1 MKRLIF
7 SCIAALLAGAF
18 VPAASAAEPAPAVRK
33 IPAEMQARVIV
44 KFKADSSAMR
54 ALSVSSAGA
63 QAAPQQAQTL
73 SQRLGLALSDGH
85 ALTARSQVVKAS
97 GLSSAD
103 LAARLS
109 ALSDVEYAVPD
120 GRRRA
125 FAAPNDPLYA
135 GGASV
140 SPAVGQWYLR
150 ASTSSVVSAIN
161 AETAWAIT
169 TGSSSVVVA
178 VLDTGIRPDH
188 PELASKL
195 LPGYDFVSDVATAN
209 DGNGRDSDPS
219 DPGDWITSAED
230 ASGEFAGCG
239 AEDSSWHGTQTAGLV
254 GASTNNG
261 SGMAS
266 IGRDVKL
273 LPVRVLG
280 KCGGDDSDIIA
291 AMRWAA
297 GFTVSGVP
305 VNANPAKVL
314 SLSLGGSGT
323 CSQAYQ
329 DAMTELTA
337 AGVVVVAAAGNDGL
351 AVNVPANCPGV
362 VGVAGVRH
370 TGSKVGFSSLGPE
383 LTIAAPA
390 GNCVN
395 TTGGVCLYPILTT
408 TNTGSTTPG
417 TSTYTDSAN
426 PSLGTSFSTPLVA
439 GTLGLM
445 FSADPTLTP
454 AQAIS
459 VLKSTARAFPTTGAG
474 TGVAACHAPTSVAQS
489 AECYCTKTTCGAG
502 LLDAGAAVAAVAQV
516 VARIDAGSSS
526 TTVGSSVTF
535 NGSGSSAA
543 VGHAITGYQW
553 ALTAGSGI
561 ASFTSATNAATATV
575 ATTAAGSFT
584 VSLTVTDDAAHLA
597 TSTASVTVTAA
608 STPTDPTTPTT
619 PTTTT
624 SSGDSGGGA
633 LGWPWLAGLLAA
645 VLALQWSSRVRARRQ
660 TLAHNSTPR
669 IGA

>member
-1 MKRLIF
+1 MKRLI
-7 SCIAALLAGAF
+7 SCCIAALLAVVFAP
-18 VPAASAAEPAPAVRK
+18 VASAAEQAPAVHK

-54 ALSVSSAGA
+54 ALSAASSSA
-63 QAAPQQAQTL
+63 QAVPQQAQTL
-73 SQRLGLALSDGH
+73 SQRLGLALTDGH

-109 ALSDVEYAVPD
+109 ALPDVEYAVPD

-135 GGASV
+135 GGAGV
-140 SPAVGQWYLR
+140 SPTVGQWYLR
-150 ASTSSVVSAIN
+150 ASTASVVSAIN
-161 AETAWAIT
+161 AETAWGIT

-188 PELASKL
+188 PELATKL
-195 LPGYDFVSDVATAN
+195 LPGYDFVSDAATAN

-230 ASGEFAGCG
+230 ASGTFAGCG
-239 AEDSSWHGTQTAGLV
+239 AEGSSWHGTQTAGLV

-266 IGRDVKL
+266 IGRDVKV

-297 GFTVSGVP
+297 GFAVAGVP
-305 VNANPAKVL
+305 TNANPAKVL
-314 SLSLGGSGT
+314 SLSLGGEGT
-323 CSQAYQ
+323 CSQAYK

-370 TGSKVGFSSLGPE
+370 SGTKVGFSSLGPE

-395 TTGGVCLYPILTT
+395 TSGACLYPILTT
-408 TNTGSTTPG
+408 TNTGSTTPVA
-417 TSTYTDSAN
+417 SAYTDSAN

-445 FSADPTLTP
+445 FSANPSLTP
-454 AQAIS
+454 AQAIG
-459 VLKSTARAFPTTGAG
+459 VLKSTARAFPSTGAG
-474 TGVAACHAPTSVAQS
+474 AGVTACKAPSATAQS

-502 LLDAGAAVAAVAQV
+502 LLDAGAAVTAVAQV
-516 VARIDAGSSS
+516 VARIDAGSGS
-526 TTVGSSVTF
+526 TTAGSSITLD
-535 NGSGSSAA
+535 GSGSSAPA
-543 VGHAITGYQW
+543 GHAITGYQW
-553 ALTAGSGI
+553 TLTAGSGI

-575 ATTAAGSFT
+575 ATTATGSFT
-584 VSLTVTDDAAHLA
+584 VSLTVTDDAAAQA
-597 TSTASVTVTAA
+597 TSTASVTVTAV
-608 STPTDPTTPTT
+608 STPRLPPA
-619 PTTTT
+619 PPAAT
-624 SSGDSGGGA
+624 SSDSGGGGA

-645 VLALQWSSRVRARRQ
+645 VLALQRASRLRRRV
-660 TLAHNSTPR
+660 TR
-669 IGA
+669 R

>member
-1 MKRLIF
+1 MKRLI
-7 SCIAALLAGAF
+7 SCCIASLLATALA
-18 VPAASAAEPAPAVRK
+18 PAASAAEQAPTVRK
-33 IPAEMQARVIV
+33 IPAERQARVIV

-54 ALSVSSAGA
+54 ALSVAGGSA

-97 GLSSAD
+97 GLSSAE

-125 FAAPNDPLYA
+125 FAAPNDPLYL
-135 GGASV
+135 GGGSV

-150 ASTSSVVSAIN
+150 ASSASVVSAIN
-161 AETAWAIT
+161 AETAWGVT

-178 VLDTGIRPDH
+178 VLDTGIRADH
-188 PELASKL
+188 PDLVNKL
-195 LPGYDFVSDVATAN
+195 LPGYDFVSDAATAN
-209 DGNGRDSDPS
+209 DGNGRDNDPS

-230 ASGEFAGCG
+230 ASGDFAGCG

-297 GFTVSGVP
+297 GLTVSGVP
-305 VNANPAKVL
+305 VNANPARVL

-323 CSQAYQ
+323 CSQAYK

-383 LTIAAPA
+383 ITIAAPA

-395 TTGGVCLYPILTT
+395 TSGACLYPILTT

-417 TSTYTDSAN
+417 ASTYTDSGN

-445 FSADPTLTP
+445 FSADPALTP

-459 VLKSTARAFPTTGAG
+459 VLKSTARAFPTTGG
-474 TGVAACHAPTSVAQS
+474 GSGVAACHAPTSTAQS
-489 AECYCTKTTCGAG
+489 AECYCTTATCGAG
-502 LLDAGAAVAAVAQV
+502 LLDAGAAVTAVARV
-516 VARIDAGSSS
+516 VARIDAGSAS
-526 TTVGSSVTF
+526 TTAGSSVAF
-535 NGSGSSAA
+535 DGSGSSAA
-543 VGHAITGYQW
+543 AGHAITGYQW
-553 ALTAGSGI
+553 TLTAGSDI

-584 VSLTVTDDAAHLA
+584 VSLTVTDDAAAQA
-597 TSTASVTVTAA
+597 TSTASVTVNAV
-608 STPTDPTTPTT
+608 STPTTPTT
-619 PTTTT
+619 PTAP
-624 SSGDSGGGA
+624 SGDSGGGA

-645 VLALQWSSRVRARRQ
+645 VLALQCASRLRDRATRRQ

-669 IGA
+669 VGA

>member
-1 MKRLIF
+1 MKRLIV
-7 SCIAALLAGAF
+7 SCIASLLAASLA
-18 VPAASAAEPAPAVRK
+18 PAASAAEPAPAVHK

-54 ALSVSSAGA
+54 ALSVASGGSSSA
-63 QAAPQQAQTL
+63 QAAPQQAQAL
-73 SQRLGLALSDGH
+73 SQRVGLALSDGP
-85 ALTARSQVVKAS
+85 AVSARSQLVKAS

-135 GGASV
+135 GGNNI
-140 SPAVGQWYLR
+140 SPVVGQWYLR
-150 ASTSSVVSAIN
+150 ASSSSVVSAIN
-161 AETAWAIT
+161 AETAWALT

-178 VLDTGIRPDH
+178 VLDTGIRADH

-195 LPGYDFVSDVATAN
+195 LPGYDFISDAATAN
-209 DGNGRDSDPS
+209 DGGGRDSDPS

-230 ASGEFAGCG
+230 ASGDFAGCG

-254 GASTNNG
+254 GASTNNNV
-261 SGMAS
+261 GMAS
-266 IGRDVKL
+266 IGRDVKV

-280 KCGGDDSDIIA
+280 KCGGADSDIIA

-297 GFTVSGVP
+297 GFTVPGVTT
-305 VNANPAKVL
+305 NANPAKVL
-314 SLSLGGSGT
+314 SLSLGGSGS
-323 CSQAYQ
+323 CSQAYK
-329 DAMTELTA
+329 DAITELTT

-370 TGSKVGFSSLGPE
+370 TGTKVGYSSLGPE
-383 LTIAAPA
+383 VTIAAPA

-395 TTGGVCLYPILTT
+395 TTGACLYPILTT
-408 TNTGSTTPG
+408 TNTGTTSPG
-417 TSTYTDSAN
+417 TSTYSDGSNT
-426 PSLGTSFSTPLVA
+426 SLGTSFSTPLVA

-459 VLKSTARAFPTTGAG
+459 ALKSSARAFPSTGAG
-474 TGVAACHAPTSVAQS
+474 TGVAACHAPTATAQD
-489 AECYCTKTTCGAG
+489 AECYCTTATCGAG
-502 LLDAGAAVAAVAQV
+502 LLDAGAAVAAVAQA
-516 VARIDAGSSS
+516 VARIDAGS
-526 TTVGSSVTF
+526 GSVTAGSTITLS
-535 NGSGSSAA
+535 GSGSSAPA
-543 VGHAITGYQW
+543 GHSITGYQW
-553 ALTAGSGI
+553 TLTAGSSI
-561 ASFTSATNAATATV
+561 ASFTSATNAATVTV
-575 ATTAAGSFT
+575 ATTAAGSFS
-584 VSLTVTDDAAHLA
+584 VSLTVTDDAAHQA

-608 STPTDPTTPTT
+608 STPTTPTTPTT
-619 PTTTT
+619 P
-624 SSGDSGGGA
+624 SASAPSGDSGGGA

-645 VLALQWSSRVRARRQ
+645 VLALRGPHGRRRPLH
-660 TLAHNSTPR
+660 TT
-669 IGA
+669 

>member
-1 MKRLIF
+1 MKRLIV
-7 SCIAALLAGAF
+7 SCIASLLAASLA
-18 VPAASAAEPAPAVRK
+18 PAASAAERAPAVHK

-54 ALSVSSAGA
+54 ALSVASGGSSSA
-63 QAAPQQAQTL
+63 QAAPQQAQAL
-73 SQRLGLALSDGH
+73 SQRVGLALSDGQ
-85 ALTARSQVVKAS
+85 ALSARSQLVKAS

-140 SPAVGQWYLR
+140 SPTVGQWYLR
-150 ASTSSVVSAIN
+150 ASSGSVVSAIN
-161 AETAWAIT
+161 AETAWALT

-178 VLDTGIRPDH
+178 VLDTGIRTDH

-195 LPGYDFVSDVATAN
+195 LPGYDFISDAATAN
-209 DGNGRDSDPS
+209 DGGGRDSDPS

-230 ASGEFAGCG
+230 ASGDFAGCG

-261 SGMAS
+261 VGMAS

-280 KCGGDDSDIIA
+280 KCGGSDSDIIA

-297 GFTVSGVP
+297 GFTVPGVTTNP
-305 VNANPAKVL
+305 NPAKVL
-314 SLSLGGSGT
+314 SLSLGGEGS
-323 CSQAYQ
+323 CSLAYK
-329 DAMTELTA
+329 DAITELTT

-370 TGSKVGFSSLGPE
+370 TGTKVGYSSLGPE
-383 LTIAAPA
+383 VAIAAPA

-395 TTGGVCLYPILTT
+395 TTGACLYPILTT
-408 TNTGSTTPG
+408 TNTGTTGPG
-417 TSTYTDSAN
+417 TSTYSDGSNT
-426 PSLGTSFSTPLVA
+426 SLGTSFSTPLVA

-445 FSADPTLTP
+445 FSADPALTP

-459 VLKSTARAFPTTGAG
+459 ALKSTARAFPTTGAG
-474 TGVAACHAPTSVAQS
+474 TGVAACHAPNATAQS
-489 AECYCTKTTCGAG
+489 GECYCTTATCGAG
-502 LLDAGAAVAAVAQV
+502 LLDAGAAVAAVAQA
-516 VARIDAGSSS
+516 VARIDAGSGSVAAGS
-526 TTVGSSVTF
+526 TITLS
-535 NGSGSSAA
+535 GSGSSAPA
-543 VGHAITGYQW
+543 GHAITGYQW
-553 ALTAGSGI
+553 TLTAGSNI

-584 VSLTVTDDAAHLA
+584 VSLTVTDDAAHQA

-608 STPTDPTTPTT
+608 STPTTPTT
-619 PTTTT
+619 P
-624 SSGDSGGGA
+624 SASAPSGDSGGGA

-645 VLALQWSSRVRARRQ
+645 VLALQQPWRTRR
-660 TLAHNSTPR
+660 R
-669 IGA
+669 